1 MHTKTQIFFNFYFV
15 IINLFVS
22 LQSLYN
28 FYAVEQEELSLLSK
42 IQYPKDL
49 RKLKVDELPQ
59 VCEELRQDIVQE
71 LSVNPGHLAS
81 SLGVAEIT
89 VALHYIYNTPED
101 RIVWD
106 VGHQAYGHKI
116 LTGRREQFCT
126 NRKLGGIKPFPSPTE
141 SEYDTFACGHA
152 SNSISAAL
160 GMAVAANLEGNSQ
173 RHVVAVIGD
182 GAMSGGLAFE
192 GLNNVSS
199 SPNDLLIILNDNNMS
214 IDRSVGGMKQY
225 LLNLSTN
232 ETYNAIKFKANNWLY
247 RKGLMNDARKNGLQ
261 RLANAFKSA
270 ISHQQNVFEGMNI
283 RYFGPYNGHDVKE
296 LVRILRQIKDMKG
309 PKLLHLH
316 TQKGHGYAP
325 AEKDVTT
332 WHAPGKF
339 DPETGERIVDK
350 DPSKPQKYQDVFG
363 HTLLELA
370 QQNPKIVGVT
380 PAMPSGCSMNI
391 MMKEMPERTFDV
403 GIAEGHA
410 VTFSGGMAKDGLLPF
425 CNIYSAFAQRAFDN
439 IIHDVALLNLHV
451 VFCFDRAGLV
461 GEDGATH
468 HGAFD
473 LAALRPIP
481 NITISSPMDEH
492 ELRRLMYTAQLPN
505 KGPFVIRYPRGG
517 GVLVNWR
524 CPLEEIKVGTGRK
537 LHDGNDVAV
546 LSIGPIGNNVAEA
559 IESLSSQA
567 SEANIP
573 SAAHYDMR
581 FLKPIDETILQ
592 EVAENFNRIIT
603 VENGVKTGG
612 LGSAVIEWM
621 NDHGYHPEIVRLGL
635 PDTEFVEHGTVDELH
650 HIVGLDKEAIIK
662 AIKGI

>member
-1 MHTKTQIFFNFYFV
+1 MK
-15 IINLFVS
+15 
-22 LQSLYN
+22 
-28 FYAVEQEELSLLSK
+28 
-42 IQYPKDL
+42 
-49 RKLKVDELPQ
+49 
-59 VCEELRQDIVQE
+59 E

-89 VALHYIYNTPED
+89 VALHYVYDTPDD

-126 NRKLGGIKPFPSPTE
+126 NRKLGGIRPFPSPEE

-160 GMAVAANLEGNSQ
+160 GMAVAAKMEGKD

-182 GAMSGGLAFE
+182 GALSGGLAFE

-199 SPNDLLIILNDNNMS
+199 SPNDLLIILNDNDMS
-214 IDRSVGGMKQY
+214 IDRSVGGMQKY
-225 LLNLSTN
+225 LLGLNTHR
-232 ETYNAIKFKANNWLY
+232 TYNAIKFKTTQWL
-247 RKGLMNDARKNGLQ
+247 RSKGLMNDDRKNGIQ
-261 RLANAFKSA
+261 RLSNAIKSA
-270 ISHQQNVFEGMNI
+270 IAHQQNIFDGMNI
-283 RYFGPYNGHDVKE
+283 RYFGPFDGHDVKE
-296 LVRILRQIKDMKG
+296 LVRILSAIKDMKG

-339 DPETGERIVDK
+339 NPDTGERIVDD
-350 DPSKPQKYQDVFG
+350 DPTKPQKYQDVFG

-391 MMKEMPERTFDV
+391 MMAEMPERTFDV

-439 IIHDVALLNLHV
+439 IIHDVALLNLNV

-461 GEDGATH
+461 GEDGPTH

-481 NITISSPMDEH
+481 NLTICSPMDEH

-517 GVLVNWR
+517 GELQDWR
-524 CPLEEIKVGTGRK
+524 CPFEEVKVGTGRK
-537 LHDGNDVAV
+537 LKDGTDVAV
-546 LSIGPIGNNVAEA
+546 LSIGPIGNNVTRAIAELGD
-559 IESLSSQA
+559 SVSV
-567 SEANIP
+567 
-573 SAAHYDMR
+573 AHYDMR
-581 FLKPIDETILQ
+581 FLKPLDESILD
-592 EVAENFNRIIT
+592 EVGRKFKRVIT
-603 VENGVKTGG
+603 VENGVRNGG
-612 LGSAVIEWM
+612 MGSAVTEWM
-621 NDHGYHPEIVRLGL
+621 SDHGYEPHIKRLGL
-635 PDTEFVEHGTVDELH
+635 PDRFVQHGKVSELQA
-650 HIVGLDKEAIIK
+650 IVGIDKDGIIK
-662 AIKGI
+662 AIQELT

>member
-1 MHTKTQIFFNFYFV
+1 METQN
-15 IINLFVS
+15 NG
-22 LQSLYN
+22 
-28 FYAVEQEELSLLSK
+28 LLAQ
-42 IQYPKDL
+42 IQYPADL
-49 RKLKVDELPQ
+49 RKLSVDQLPD
-59 VCEELRQDIVQE
+59 VCQELREDIVKE

-89 VALHYIYNTPED
+89 VALHYVYDTPDD

-126 NRKLGGIKPFPSPTE
+126 NRKLGGIRPFPSPEE

-160 GMAVAANLEGNSQ
+160 GMAVAAKMEGKD

-182 GAMSGGLAFE
+182 GALSGGLAFE

-199 SPNDLLIILNDNNMS
+199 SPNDLLIILNDNDMS
-214 IDRSVGGMKQY
+214 IDRSVGGMQKY
-225 LLNLSTN
+225 LLGLNTHR
-232 ETYNAIKFKANNWLY
+232 TYNAIKFKTTQWL
-247 RKGLMNDARKNGLQ
+247 RSKGLMNDDRKNGIQ
-261 RLANAFKSA
+261 RLSNAIKSA
-270 ISHQQNVFEGMNI
+270 IAHQQNIFDGMNI
-283 RYFGPYNGHDVKE
+283 RYFGPFDGHDVKE
-296 LVRILRQIKDMKG
+296 LVRILSAIKDMKG

-339 DPETGERIVDK
+339 NPDTGERIVDD
-350 DPSKPQKYQDVFG
+350 DPTKPQKYQDVFG

-391 MMKEMPERTFDV
+391 MMAEMPERTFDV

-439 IIHDVALLNLHV
+439 IIHDVALLNLNV

-461 GEDGATH
+461 GEDGPTH

-481 NITISSPMDEH
+481 NLNICSPMDEH

-517 GVLVNWR
+517 GELQDWR
-524 CPLEEIKVGTGRK
+524 CPFEEVKVGTGRK
-537 LHDGNDVAV
+537 LKDGTDVAV
-546 LSIGPIGNNVAEA
+546 LSIGPIGNNVTRAIAELGD
-559 IESLSSQA
+559 SVSV
-567 SEANIP
+567 
-573 SAAHYDMR
+573 AHYDMR
-581 FLKPIDETILQ
+581 FLKPLDESILD
-592 EVAENFNRIIT
+592 EVGRKFKRVIT
-603 VENGVKTGG
+603 VENGVRNGG
-612 LGSAVIEWM
+612 MGSAVTEWM
-621 NDHGYHPEIVRLGL
+621 SDHGYEPHIKRLGL
-635 PDTEFVEHGTVDELH
+635 PDRFVQHGKVSELQA
-650 HIVGLDKEAIIK
+650 IVGIDKDGIIK
-662 AIKGI
+662 AIQELT

>member
-1 MHTKTQIFFNFYFV
+1 METQN
-15 IINLFVS
+15 NG
-22 LQSLYN
+22 
-28 FYAVEQEELSLLSK
+28 LLAQ
-42 IQYPKDL
+42 IQYPADL
-49 RKLKVDELPQ
+49 RKLSVDQLPD
-59 VCEELRQDIVQE
+59 VCQELREDIVKE

-89 VALHYIYNTPED
+89 VALHYVYDTPDD

-126 NRKLGGIKPFPSPTE
+126 NRKLGGIRPFPSPEE

-160 GMAVAANLEGNSQ
+160 GMAVAAKMEGKD

-182 GAMSGGLAFE
+182 GALSGGLAFE

-199 SPNDLLIILNDNNMS
+199 SPNDLLIILNDNDMS
-214 IDRSVGGMKQY
+214 IDRSVGGMQKY
-225 LLNLSTN
+225 LLGLNTHR
-232 ETYNAIKFKANNWLY
+232 TYNAIKFKTTQWL
-247 RKGLMNDARKNGLQ
+247 RSKGLMNDDRKNGIQ
-261 RLANAFKSA
+261 RLSNAIKSA
-270 ISHQQNVFEGMNI
+270 IAHQQNIFDGMNI
-283 RYFGPYNGHDVKE
+283 RYFGPFDGHDVKE
-296 LVRILRQIKDMKG
+296 LVRILSAIKDMKG

-339 DPETGERIVDK
+339 NPDTGERIVDD
-350 DPSKPQKYQDVFG
+350 DPTKPQKYQDVFG

-391 MMKEMPERTFDV
+391 MMAEMPERTFDV

-439 IIHDVALLNLHV
+439 IIHDVALLNLNV

-461 GEDGATH
+461 GEDGPTH

-481 NITISSPMDEH
+481 NLTICSPMDEH
-492 ELRRLMYTAQLPN
+492 ELRRLMYTSQLPN

-517 GVLVNWR
+517 GELQDWR
-524 CPLEEIKVGTGRK
+524 CPFEEVKVGTGRK
-537 LHDGNDVAV
+537 LKEGTDVAV
-546 LSIGPIGNNVAEA
+546 LSIGPIGNNVTRAIAELRD
-559 IESLSSQA
+559 SVSV
-567 SEANIP
+567 
-573 SAAHYDMR
+573 AHYDMR
-581 FLKPIDETILQ
+581 FLKPLDESILD
-592 EVAENFNRIIT
+592 EVGRKFKRVIT
-603 VENGVKTGG
+603 VENGVRNGG
-612 LGSAVIEWM
+612 MGSAVTEWM
-621 NDHGYHPEIVRLGL
+621 SDHGYEPHIKRLGL
-635 PDTEFVEHGTVDELH
+635 PDRFVQHGKVSELQA
-650 HIVGLDKEAIIK
+650 IVGIDKDGIIK
-662 AIKGI
+662 AIQELT

>member
-1 MHTKTQIFFNFYFV
+1 MAYLCTHKQFKV
-15 IINLFVS
+15 DKK
-22 LQSLYN
+22 
-28 FYAVEQEELSLLSK
+28 ELTLLNGIKS
-42 IQYPKDL
+42 PEDL
-49 RKLKVDELPQ
+49 RHLEVDQLPQ
-59 VCEELRQDIVQE
+59 LCDELRQDIVE
-71 LSVNPGHLAS
+71 EVAVNPGHLAS

-89 VALHYIYNTPED
+89 VALHYVYNTPED

-116 LTGRREQFCT
+116 LTGRRERFCT

-152 SNSISAAL
+152 SNSVSAAL
-160 GMAVAANLEGNSQ
+160 GMAVAAKLEGKTD

-182 GAMSGGLAFE
+182 GALSGGLAFE

-232 ETYNAIKFKANNWLY
+232 ETYNAMRFRVSRWMNRN
-247 RKGLMNDARKNGLQ
+247 GLLNDDRKNGII
-261 RLANAFKSA
+261 RLSNALKSA
-270 ISHQQNVFEGMNI
+270 ISHQQNIFEGMNI
-283 RYFGPYNGHDVKE
+283 RYFGPFDGHNVKE
-296 LVRILRQIKDMKG
+296 LVRILKQIKDMKG

-325 AEKDVTT
+325 AEKDVTV

-339 DPETGERIVDK
+339 NPDTGERIVDN
-350 DPSKPQKYQDVFG
+350 DPNKPQKYQDVFG

-370 QQNPKIVGVT
+370 RQNPKIVGVT

-425 CNIYSAFAQRAFDN
+425 CNIYSAFSQRAFDN
-439 IIHDVALLNLHV
+439 IIHDVALLNLNV

-461 GEDGATH
+461 GEDGPTH

-481 NITISSPMDEH
+481 NLVISSPMDEH
-492 ELRRLMYTAQLPN
+492 ELRRLMFTAQLPDQ
-505 KGPFVIRYPRGG
+505 GPFVIRYPRGG
-517 GVLVNWR
+517 GVLQDWC
-524 CPLEEIKVGTGRK
+524 CPLEEVPVGKGRM
-537 LHDGNDVAV
+537 LHDGTDVAV
-546 LSIGPIGNNVAEA
+546 LSIGPIGNNVTDA
-559 IESLSSQA
+559 IAKIGDSISV
-567 SEANIP
+567 
-573 SAAHYDMR
+573 AHYDMR
-581 FLKPIDETILQ
+581 FLKPIDEEILK
-592 EVAENFNRIIT
+592 EVGQKFKRVIT
-603 VENGVKTGG
+603 VENGVKKGG
-612 LGSAVIEWM
+612 LGSAVLEWM
-621 NDHGYHPEIVRLGL
+621 NDHGYQPKVVRLGL
-635 PDTEFVEHGTVDELH
+635 PDEFVEHGTVDELQD
-650 HIVGLDKEAIIK
+650 IVGIGMDGIIK
-662 AIKGI
+662 AIKEI